1 MSGLSKLR
9 SFLRTDSNDAG
20 CGETIARLHVYVER
34 QLASGDAGE
43 AYPGIAAHLA
53 TCGPCRE
60 DYRGLL
66 SLLS

>member
-9 SFLRTDSNDAG
+9 GFLRTDPDDAG
-20 CGETIARLHVYVER
+20 CGYTVALLHVYVER
-34 QLASGDAGE
+34 QLASGDAGH

-66 SLLS
+66 ALLS